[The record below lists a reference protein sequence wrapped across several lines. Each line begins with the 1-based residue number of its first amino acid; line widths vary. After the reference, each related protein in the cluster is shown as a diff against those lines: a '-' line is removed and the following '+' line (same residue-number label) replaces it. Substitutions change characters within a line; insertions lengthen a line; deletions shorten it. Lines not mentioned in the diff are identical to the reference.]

1 MKHTNHFA
9 MQAGVIGSNWGRV
22 HVAGLRQAG
31 CQVQALMAHDAEL
44 VARIAAEEQIPHA
57 GTELTILDGCELVA
71 IATTPPIWVIYR
83 RCKTEPSCVK
93 SHWA

>member
-1 MKHTNHFA
+1 MKQTNHVT

-44 VARIAAEEQIPHA
+44 VARIAAALRAALDASAAA
-57 GTELTILDGCELVA
+57 GLEGD
-71 IATTPPIWVIYR
+71 R
-83 RCKTEPSCVK
+83 S
-93 SHWA
+93 